1 MKAAVW
7 SVFVLVASLL
17 GLVVGAD
24 AATLTV
30 RWTAPSTNAN
40 GTPLTDLAGYRLY
53 IGTSTPTCPGSS
65 YHAIASSTTSP
76 LANQTVSATL
86 TNLNP
91 GATYWVRISAVD
103 RNGNQSACSPTASGV
118 AKGALNVSPTGAV
131 NFGSLLLGAFLDRT
145 YTVQNTSGASV
156 SGGASVGSP
165 FSIVSGAS
173 FTLAAGASTS
183 VVVRFRP
190 LALGSFA
197 SNVNFTAQGET
208 VSRAV
213 SGSVTGS
220 DPAPPASTPTLS
232 VSRTGSGSG
241 TVNSSPSGIACGTDC
256 SQTYVSGTRVTLTA
270 SAASGSVFA
279 GWSGG
284 GCAGTGT
291 CSVTVNTLIGVTAT
305 FNSTTTTTRTLTV
318 SRSGSGTGTV
328 TSAPAGI
335 TCGTDCTQAY
345 TYGTR
350 VTLTASAASGSV
362 FGGWSGGGCTGTG
375 TCSVTLNAATGVTAT
390 FNPATSTSRPD
401 LIVSSLSIP
410 STVYRGGSYTLSF
423 GVKNQGSV
431 TSAATQL
438 RIHMSVNSSLSSDD
452 ALLQTRSL
460 STIAAGATVS
470 RTLTGTIPSG
480 APAGVYY
487 MILAVD
493 PNGAVAESNEGN
505 NTLVRAITV
514 R

>member
-1 MKAAVW
+1 MKVAVCI
-7 SVFVLVASLL
+7 VIVLVASLL

-53 IGTSTPTCPGSS
+53 VGTSTPTCPGSS

-86 TNLNP
+86 TDLNP

-103 RNGNQSACSPTASGV
+103 RSGNQSACSPTVSGV
-118 AKGALNVSPTGAV
+118 ARGALNVSPTGAV
-131 NFGSLLLGAFLDRT
+131 NFGSLLLGALLDRT
-145 YTVQNTSGASV
+145 FTVQNTSGASV

-173 FTLAAGASTS
+173 FTLAAGATTS

-213 SGSVTGS
+213 SGSATGS

-284 GCAGTGT
+284 GC
-291 CSVTVNTLIGVTAT
+291 
-305 FNSTTTTTRTLTV
+305 
-318 SRSGSGTGTV
+318 
-328 TSAPAGI
+328 
-335 TCGTDCTQAY
+335 
-345 TYGTR
+345 
-350 VTLTASAASGSV
+350 
-362 FGGWSGGGCTGTG
+362 TGTG

-390 FNPATSTSRPD
+390 FNAATSTSRPD

-410 STVYRGGSYTLSF
+410 STLYRGGSYTLSF
-423 GVKNQGSV
+423 GVKNQGSA

-460 STIAAGATVS
+460 GTIAAGATVS
-470 RTLTGTIPSG
+470 TTLTGTIPSG
-480 APAGVYY
+480 APAGAYY
-487 MILAVD
+487 MILVVD

>member
-1 MKAAVW
+1 MKVAVW
-7 SVFVLVASLL
+7 IVIVLVASLL

-30 RWTAPSTNAN
+30 RWTAPSTNAD

-53 IGTSTPTCPGSS
+53 VGTSTPTCPGSS

-86 TNLNP
+86 TDLNP

-118 AKGALNVSPTGAV
+118 AKGALSVSPTGAV
-131 NFGSLLLGAFLDRT
+131 NFGSLLLGALLDRT
-145 YTVQNTSGASV
+145 FTVQNTSGASV

-173 FTLAAGASTS
+173 FTLAAGATTS

-213 SGSVTGS
+213 SGSATGS

-305 FNSTTTTTRTLTV
+305 FNSTSTTTRTLTV

-390 FNPATSTSRPD
+390 FNAATSTSRPD

-410 STVYRGGSYTLSF
+410 STLYRGGSYTLSF
-423 GVKNQGSV
+423 GVKNQGSA

-460 STIAAGATVS
+460 GTIAAGATVS
-470 RTLTGTIPSG
+470 TTLTGTIPSG

-487 MILAVD
+487 MILVVD